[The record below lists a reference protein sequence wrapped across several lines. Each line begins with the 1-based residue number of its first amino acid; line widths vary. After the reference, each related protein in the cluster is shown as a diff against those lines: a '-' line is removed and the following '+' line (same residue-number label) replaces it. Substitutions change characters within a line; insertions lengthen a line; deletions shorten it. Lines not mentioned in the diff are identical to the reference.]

1 MKSNASK
8 TLDGMK
14 NTDSLTLIDPT
25 LTHDALVDLTAVL
38 KQALLQSEL
47 ALQSSLEANQT
58 LIDPYPVIPLRILT
72 EGISS
77 AYYQNTGY
85 SADTFLRPYADE
97 SPTVYYRLCVHTKQL
112 LSDISKNTSNKARQN
127 LNSEC
132 EVV

>member
-14 NTDSLTLIDPT
+14 NTNSLTLIDST
-25 LTHDALVDLTAVL
+25 LTHNALVDLTAVL

-72 EGISS
+72 EGIRS

-85 SADTFLRPYADE
+85 SADTFLSPYADE

-112 LSDISKNTSNKARQN
+112 LSDIETHIEQSSPKSK
-127 LNSEC
+127 
-132 EVV
+132 